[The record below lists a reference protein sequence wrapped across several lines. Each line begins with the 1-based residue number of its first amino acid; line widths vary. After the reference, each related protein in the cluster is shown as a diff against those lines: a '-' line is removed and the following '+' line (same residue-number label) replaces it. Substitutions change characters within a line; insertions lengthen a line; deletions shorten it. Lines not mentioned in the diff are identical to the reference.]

1 MSRSLGLSA
10 EIVAYLAHAN
20 PAEHPALARCRAET
34 AAHPMARMQI
44 SAEQGALMA
53 FLARLINARL
63 AVEVGV
69 FTGYS
74 ALATALALRANA
86 GPGARLYACDV
97 SAEWT
102 DLARGYWADAQVED
116 TIDLRIAPAG
126 ETLARLAEEGL
137 AGRIDLVFVDA
148 DKTGYPGYYEQVLTL
163 LRPGGLMLFDNVL
176 WSGRVADPAQ
186 SEPDT
191 LALRA
196 LADLVRDDA
205 RVDHVMTGIGDG
217 LLLARKRG
225 G

>member
-1 MSRSLGLSA
+1 MSRSLGLSPD
-10 EIVAYLAHAN
+10 IVAYLAGAN
-20 PAEHPALARCRAET
+20 PEEHPVLARCREET

-44 SAEQGALMA
+44 SAEQGALMG

-63 AVEVGV
+63 ALEVGV

-102 DLARGYWADAQVED
+102 DLARGYWAQAQVEE
-116 TIDLRIAPAG
+116 TIDLRIAPAA
-126 ETLARLAEEGL
+126 ETLAQLAEEGL
-137 AGRIDLVFVDA
+137 AGRIDLAFIDA
-148 DKTGYPGYYEQVLTL
+148 DKTGYPGYFEQVLTL

-176 WSGRVADPAQ
+176 WSGRVADPADQ
-186 SEPDT
+186 TPDT
-191 LALRA
+191 QALRA
-196 LADLVRDDA
+196 LAQQVRADA
-205 RVDHVMTGIGDG
+205 RVDQVMAGVGDG
-217 LLLARKRG
+217 LLLVRKRG